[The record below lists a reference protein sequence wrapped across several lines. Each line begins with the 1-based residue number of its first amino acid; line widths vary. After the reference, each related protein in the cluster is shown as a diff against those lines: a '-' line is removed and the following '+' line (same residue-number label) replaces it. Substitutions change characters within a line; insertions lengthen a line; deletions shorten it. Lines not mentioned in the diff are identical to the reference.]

1 MDRPGLPAMGH
12 AIDTKQLVNKNSHM
26 DTDLHQSQGGKQEMK
41 DERMKRLY
49 VWIPLKL
56 FADIQYQ
63 ANMSGLSVAEYVID
77 ALTEKLRRDSDEK

>member
-1 MDRPGLPAMGH
+1 
-12 AIDTKQLVNKNSHM
+12 
-26 DTDLHQSQGGKQEMK
+26 MK

-63 ANMSGLSVAEYVID
+63 ANMSGLSLAEYVID